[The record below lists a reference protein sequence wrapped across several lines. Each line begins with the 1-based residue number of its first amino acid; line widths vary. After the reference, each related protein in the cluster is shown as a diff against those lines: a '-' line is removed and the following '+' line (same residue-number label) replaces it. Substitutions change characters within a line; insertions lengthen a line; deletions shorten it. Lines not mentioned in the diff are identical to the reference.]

1 MKKPKPNLWNGDV
14 CISEG
19 IMVFIGHA
27 GDNSPH
33 SHATLQLTISHT
45 EPLLLEDNSGRLHK
59 SKKLYVRPGIK
70 HALLS
75 SSKVT
80 LVLIEPQSSIARYI
94 LSLCPADSIGNLP
107 AEILANLDINNKAV
121 EIVSALKKLV
131 ITEQS
136 DVDPRLSQ
144 ALLFLRHAPLKSAIK
159 NAAIICQLSE
169 SRLRAIATQHL
180 GIPRSKWVLW
190 CAIARASKAIAECES
205 LAEAAVTGGFSDQ
218 AHYTRTLHKLMG
230 ITPGKTTHLL
240 KEPLIK

>member
-1 MKKPKPNLWNGDV
+1 MKKPKPNLWSGDV

-19 IMVFIGHA
+19 IMAFIGHA

-33 SHATLQLTISHT
+33 SHATLQLAISHT
-45 EPLLLEDNSGRLHK
+45 EPLLLKDSSGRVHR
-59 SKKLYVRPGIK
+59 SKELYVRPGIK

-80 LVLIEPQSSIARYI
+80 LILIEPQSSIARHI
-94 LSLCPADSIGNLP
+94 LSLCPTNPIGDVP
-107 AEILANLDINNKAV
+107 AEIITNLNINNKAV
-121 EIVSALKKLV
+121 EIVSTLKKLV
-131 ITEQS
+131 VTKQA

-144 ALLFLRHAPLKSAIK
+144 ALLYLRHAPLKNAIR
-159 NAAIICQLSE
+159 NAAEMCQLSE
-169 SRLRAIATQHL
+169 SRLRAIATQNL
-180 GIPRSKWVLW
+180 EIPLSKWVLW
-190 CAIARASKAIAECES
+190 CAIARASKAIAEGES

-240 KEPLIK
+240 K